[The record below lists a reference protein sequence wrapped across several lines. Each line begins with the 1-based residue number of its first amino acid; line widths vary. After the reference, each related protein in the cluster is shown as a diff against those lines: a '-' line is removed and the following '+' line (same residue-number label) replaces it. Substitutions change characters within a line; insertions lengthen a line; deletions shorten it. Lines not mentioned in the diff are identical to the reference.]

1 MHRRTV
7 NYLKPTPMEISES
20 HGDDETSLD
29 DVFDLYNSI
38 LEERHDHLLSSS
50 TPCASPKT
58 AGTMKSDMGLD
69 STDDCQDPWSCSL
82 SKSLPSRCT
91 SRPTL
96 SETTFQADGVGMIM
110 SSTKR
115 FPKSTFQ
122 QRKTKRKSD
131 CDEAAS
137 PSTVTDRLG
146 AFSFP

>member
-1 MHRRTV
+1 MLHRRPV
-7 NYLKPTPMEISES
+7 NYLEPTPMDIPES
-20 HGDDETSLD
+20 HGNDATMLD

-38 LEERHDHLLSSS
+38 LKERHDHLLSSS
-50 TPCASPKT
+50 NLCASP
-58 AGTMKSDMGLD
+58 ATMKSHMGLD
-69 STDDCQDPWSCSL
+69 STDDFQDPWSYSL

-96 SETTFQADGVGMIM
+96 AETTFQADGVGMIM

-115 FPKSTFQ
+115 FPKSAAFQ

-131 CDEAAS
+131 CDEAS
-137 PSTVTDRLG
+137 PVTDRLS